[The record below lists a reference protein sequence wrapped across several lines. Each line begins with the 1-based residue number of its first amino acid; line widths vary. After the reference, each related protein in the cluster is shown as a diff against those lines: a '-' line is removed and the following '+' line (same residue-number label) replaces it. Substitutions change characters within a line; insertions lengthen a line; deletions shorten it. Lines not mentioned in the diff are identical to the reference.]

1 MSVNIPKQQ
10 SFFVLCVSK
19 GHQVF
24 VSYQNYCRKQI
35 RHYIRNVNNGCREN
49 VVGTQI
55 RVSLSMLQKR
65 FMLINKIS
73 SILKWRSIDSS
84 YDFQSYLI
92 IKLILSSFKCYIKF
106 NAFVYNLM
114 NLKLLSNNNVY
125 KGQFANLI
133 GYTMQEFNLINV
145 QQQIRV
151 VHETMY
157 KRRFKDR

>member
-10 SFFVLCVSK
+10 SFFVLRVSK

-55 RVSLSMLQKR
+55 RVSLSILQKR

-73 SILKWRSIDSS
+73 SIFKRRSSS

-92 IKLILSSFKCYIKF
+92 IKLILSSFIYYARF
-106 NAFVYNLM
+106 NATKNLM